1 MNARTIVRAI
11 GICISPALVL
21 AAATLAPQLL
31 PAAEAN
37 VGLAGH
43 WQYDAGASD
52 DFSARLAQLIAEQ
65 RKRQRPR
72 GMRGVP
78 EAERALTLP
87 EEPPLEAAD
96 RVQARL
102 EETLRPAH
110 DLLIALRGSDIE
122 LTSDDEPTRTL
133 TPGRPLA
140 RMDSSGTAQIT
151 AQWQGATLVIRARYT
166 HRAVRLQQYS
176 LDRRS
181 DTLRIKL
188 QVNDPAIG
196 RMELQSVYRRKP
208 PQT

>member
-11 GICISPALVL
+11 GISTSAALL
-21 AAATLAPQLL
+21 MAASTLAPQPT
-31 PAAEAN
+31 PAAETNAS
-37 VGLAGH
+37 LAGH

-72 GMRGVP
+72 GMRGVS
-78 EAERALTLP
+78 EAERAAALP
-87 EEPPLEAAD
+87 EEPPLEAID
-96 RVQARL
+96 RVQSRL
-102 EETLRPAH
+102 EETLKPAR

-122 LTSDDEPTRTL
+122 LTSDNEPTRTL

-151 AQWQGATLVIRARYT
+151 AQWQGPTLVIRARYT
-166 HRAVRLQQYS
+166 NRAVRLQQYS

-208 PQT
+208 PQA